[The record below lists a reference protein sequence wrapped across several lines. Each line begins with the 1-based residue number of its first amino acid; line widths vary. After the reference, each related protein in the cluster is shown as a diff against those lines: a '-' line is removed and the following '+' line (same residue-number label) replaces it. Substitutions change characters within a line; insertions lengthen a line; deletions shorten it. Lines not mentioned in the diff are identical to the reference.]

1 MLDGTKLTWAHQQTA
16 ITAPSFPSELVTMLD
31 VNRQLTW
38 AHQQTAITAPSFPSE
53 VVTMLDGTKL
63 TWAHQQTAVTATN
76 SLFP

>member
-31 VNRQLTW
+31 
-38 AHQQTAITAPSFPSE
+38 
-53 VVTMLDGTKL
+53 GTKL
-63 TWAHQQTAVTATN
+63 TWAHQQMAITA